1 MDFQRRSQRPGNKPR
16 DRRGLAGLAP
26 VFLTLA
32 LALGACEGGDPFTP
46 AFVPPLDQDGATSGG
61 GGGDD
66 STNAQLVV
74 GIWEVTIVT
83 PLMDDI
89 LTERTVWEFGADLN
103 CQQTIYSTLGS
114 EGSTRVTR
122 NYCTYQVVNFDI
134 VVLFDDTLQEVT
146 FPFDFA
152 AFDPDR
158 LILDG
163 FEYTR
168 IG

>member
-1 MDFQRRSQRPGNKPR
+1 M
-16 DRRGLAGLAP
+16 
-26 VFLTLA
+26 LA
-32 LALGACEGGDPFTP
+32 LAACEGGDPFTP
-46 AFVPPLDQDGATSGG
+46 DFIPPLDNDGGTSGD

-66 STNAQLVV
+66 STNAALVV
-74 GIWEVTIVT
+74 GIWEVTVITELPEDV
-83 PLMDDI
+83 

-114 EGSTRVTR
+114 EGFTRVTR
-122 NYCTYQVVNFDI
+122 NYCSYLVVNFDI
-134 VVLFDDTLQEVT
+134 VVLFDDTLEEVS

-152 AFDPDR
+152 DFDSDR

-163 FEYTR
+163 LEYTR

>member
-1 MDFQRRSQRPGNKPR
+1 MDHERWSQRPDNR
-16 DRRGLAGLAP
+16 SRYRRGLARLAS

-32 LALGACEGGDPFTP
+32 LGIGACEGGNPFTP
-46 AFVPPLDQDGATSGG
+46 DFIPPLDNDGGTTGG

-66 STNAQLVV
+66 STNAALVV
-74 GIWEVTIVT
+74 GIWEVTVIT
-83 PLMDDI
+83 ELPDDI

-114 EGSTRVTR
+114 EGFTRVTR
-122 NYCTYQVVNFDI
+122 NYCTYLVVNFDI
-134 VVLFDDTLQEVT
+134 VVLFDGALEEVT

-152 AFDPDR
+152 DFDPDR

>member
-1 MDFQRRSQRPGNKPR
+1 MDYQRRSQRPDNRPR
-16 DRRGLAGLAP
+16 DRGGRVRLAP
-26 VFLTLA
+26 FLLTFA

-46 AFVPPLDQDGATSGG
+46 DTVPPFDPNGGTSGG
-61 GGGDD
+61 PGGDD

-74 GIWEVTIVT
+74 GIWEVTFVT

-114 EGSTRVTR
+114 EGFTRVTR

-134 VVLFDDTLQEVT
+134 VVLFDGALEPVT

>member
-1 MDFQRRSQRPGNKPR
+1 MDHERWNQRPDNGPR
-16 DRRGLAGLAP
+16 HRRRLAWLAP
-26 VFLTLA
+26 LFLT

-46 AFVPPLDQDGATSGG
+46 EHIPPLDTDGGTSGG
-61 GGGDD
+61 GTVGD
-66 STNAQLVV
+66 STDAQLVV
-74 GIWEVTIVT
+74 GIWELTIVT
-83 PLMDDI
+83 FLVDDV

-103 CQQTIYSTLGS
+103 CQQTIFSTLGS
-114 EGSTRVTR
+114 EGFTRVTR
-122 NYCTYQVVNFDI
+122 NYCTYLVVNFDI

-152 AFDPDR
+152 GFDPNR